1 MVHVLALDTATPA
14 VTAGVVE
21 LTADGCVQRSVR
33 VTHDARKH
41 AELLMPGIVAACDE
55 AGVALTDLGAIVTG
69 VGPGP
74 FTGLRVGMVTAAA
87 LGDALGVPVHGVC
100 SHDAIAHG
108 LGAVLVVTDA
118 RRREVYWAAYAG
130 DGRRTHGPHV
140 DAPAVLVERIPALG
154 VSTATGTSAAVTG
167 LPVIGPA
174 APTPAG
180 LVAVAAPALRAG
192 VVPGPLEPLYLRR
205 PDAQEPGARK
215 RVLV

>member
-1 MVHVLALDTATPA
+1 VHVLALDTATPA

-21 LTADGCVQRSVR
+21 LTADGIVERSVR
-33 VTHDARKH
+33 VAHDARKH

-55 AGVALTDLGAIVTG
+55 AGVALADLDAVVTG

-87 LGDALGVPVHGVC
+87 LGDALGIPVHGVC
-100 SHDAIAHG
+100 SLDAIADG
-108 LGAVLVVTDA
+108 LGALVVVTDA
-118 RRREVYWAAYAG
+118 RRREVYWAAYAE

-140 DAPAVLVERIPALG
+140 DAPAVLRERMPG
-154 VSTATGTSAAVTG
+154 VRAAAGGSAGVTG
-167 LPVIGPA
+167 LPVVGPA

-180 LVAVAAPALRAG
+180 LVAVAASALRDG

-205 PDAQEPGARK
+205 PDAREPGARK
-215 RVLV
+215 RVGV